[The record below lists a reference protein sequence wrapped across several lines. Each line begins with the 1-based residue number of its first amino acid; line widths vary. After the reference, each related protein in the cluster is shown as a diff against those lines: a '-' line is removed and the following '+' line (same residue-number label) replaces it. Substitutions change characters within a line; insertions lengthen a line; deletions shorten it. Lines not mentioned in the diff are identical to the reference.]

1 MATPALTRRQLPPL
15 VLPAAAA
22 AAALAAAAT
31 FPAAALPVALGAWL
45 ALSVSASP

>member
-1 MATPALTRRQLPPL
+1 MAAPTLTRRGLPPL
-15 VLPAAAA
+15 ALPAAVA

-31 FPAAALPVALGAWL
+31 VPAAALPVALGAWL